1 MEGKIFLH
9 LLSPGTIT
17 ILNNYA
23 WNKEIKEMSM
33 FEFEFTEEQKMLR
46 DMTRDFVNTEVKPRA
61 HKIDEEECIPPEL
74 IRKIADTG
82 FLGASFPQEYGGG
95 GFGELGYCVM
105 QEEMGRGC
113 LSTST
118 FIGAHQSIGANAIYI
133 GGSEE
138 LKKKYLV
145 PLAEGKY
152 IGGFALTE
160 ATAGSDSFNLRTKA
174 NLEGNEW
181 VINGEKLWITNGGI
195 ADILSVFARTE
206 RGISAFVVETKT
218 PGFHAGPKE
227 KKMGIRGSMTNAITF
242 ENVRIPKENLIGV
255 DGRGFLIAMKTL
267 DAGRLGLGAACLGAM
282 KELLEMS
289 TKYAKE
295 RKQFD
300 EPLAHFQ
307 SIQFMLADIAMTI
320 YALES
325 MVYRTAQEY
334 DEKKSVSRQAA
345 YVKLYASEQL
355 CKVADKAVQIHGG
368 MGYSRELPIE
378 RYYRDARINKIFE
391 GTSEVQRL
399 VIAHDILK
407 KNGKV

>member
-1 MEGKIFLH
+1 
-9 LLSPGTIT
+9 
-17 ILNNYA
+17 
-23 WNKEIKEMSM
+23 M
-33 FEFEFTEEQKMLR
+33 FEFEFSEEQKMLR
-46 DMTRDFVNTEVKPRA
+46 DMVRDFVNAEVKPLA
-61 HKIDEEECIPPEL
+61 HKIDEDECIPPEL
-74 IRKIADTG
+74 IRKIADLG

-95 GFGELGYCVM
+95 GFGEVGYCVM
-105 QEEMGRGC
+105 QEEMGLGD
-113 LSTST
+113 LSTAT

-133 GGSEE
+133 GGSEA

-160 ATAGSDSFNLRTKA
+160 ANAGSDSFNLKTRAT
-174 NLEGNEW
+174 LDGDEW

-195 ADILSVFARTE
+195 ADVLSVFARTE
-206 RGISAFVVETKT
+206 RGITAFVVETKT
-218 PGFHAGPKE
+218 PGFSAGPKE
-227 KKMGIRGSMTNAITF
+227 KKMGIRGSMTNALTF
-242 ENVRIPKENLIGV
+242 DNVRIPKDNIIGD

-282 KELLEMS
+282 KELLELS

-300 EPLAHFQ
+300 TQLSNFQ
-307 SIQFMLADIAMTI
+307 AIQFMLADMGMII
-320 YALES
+320 YNLES
-325 MVYRTAQEY
+325 IVYRTAQDY
-334 DEKKSVSRQAA
+334 DNKKQVSRQAA
-345 YVKLYASEQL
+345 FVKLYASEQL
-355 CKVADKAVQIHGG
+355 CLVADMAVQIHGG

-391 GTSEVQRL
+391 GTSEVQRGI
-399 VIAHDILK
+399 IARDIIK